1 MLAISKEAYKKC
13 EVEIIVDKGK
23 YFWRNRGD
31 WEIESDYDNSAQI
44 FDKCDPEKQKYRYK
58 LMPNTEFQH
67 CRRFVRNDLV
77 ERKIL
82 SYRKAS
88 KKFEKLKKKLGLTL
102 TKLLV
107 MNRIL

>member
-1 MLAISKEAYKKC
+1 MLEISKEAYKKC
-13 EVEIIVDKGK
+13 EVEIIIDKGK
-23 YFWRNRGD
+23 YFGRNRGD

-44 FDKCDPEKQKYRYK
+44 FDKFDPEKQKYRYK

-67 CRRFVRNDLV
+67 CRRFAQNDLV
-77 ERKIL
+77 ETKIL

-88 KKFEKLKKKLGLTL
+88 KKFEKLKKKLGLTP